1 LLLVLEL
8 MENHGNNWRENL
20 MVQRFAC

>member
-1 LLLVLEL
+1 LLVLEL